1 MDMTN
6 TRLGESFVKQE
17 LPADKNRSALVIRDL
32 VLLLAIS
39 FLLFFWNLG
48 DLPFFDRGEPREGLV
63 VQAMYDTGNWILPL
77 INGDYIPFK
86 PPLFHWLGVLTALVV
101 GRVDEFV
108 ARFPSALLGMLGVL
122 MTYGVGRRLRNRRTG
137 FLSAVVLATGFEW
150 WHAATITQVDMTLA
164 FFISAAL
171 MLFYFVYQQEHARTA
186 RSLTLAFLLALATLA
201 KGPLGVALPS
211 FVILVFLLLRH
222 DLTFLKKLPLI
233 RGAVIFLVVAGSWY
247 GLAFSQ
253 EGWSFLG
260 RQIWDETLRTGV
272 GSYGRHQPVYYFVP
286 VLFYNML
293 PWSFFF
299 PAFAVFLYRKRRHLA
314 EEHML
319 YLLAWLVAVFVFFSV
334 FLGKR
339 GIYIL
344 PLYPAVA
351 LLFGAWWYALEEG
364 VADGVNLARWLGL
377 VYAILGLCA
386 VAVITIY
393 LTGQLGHTGRPLKL
407 GNAAPV
413 LSAIS
418 HSSLTIGVL
427 VLLAACLLMLLGLLR
442 TKKWGGV
449 FGCLAVIA
457 LTQAM
462 VIEKIYNPELA
473 SQRTMKPFAL
483 RLTQRVDVK
492 SPLLFYRAFDYG
504 VMFYA
509 HRHIPAYGRNVAE
522 IERPYFLL
530 MWEEDFK
537 RLLENNRLK
546 VLDTSEGLGAT
557 GRHHLLLVEPQQD
570 FPIIDPKGYSRH
582 SDADDE

>member
-1 MDMTN
+1 MKSTQIA
-6 TRLGESFVKQE
+6 GSFAKREVTAEK
-17 LPADKNRSALVIRDL
+17 DRSALVIRDL
-32 VLLLAIS
+32 VLLVAIS

-63 VQAMYDTGNWILPL
+63 VQTMYDTGNWILPL

-108 ARFPSALLGMLGVL
+108 TRFPSALLGMLGVL
-122 MTYGVGRRLRNRRTG
+122 MTYGVGRRLWNRRAG

-164 FFISAAL
+164 FFISASL
-171 MLFYFVYQQEHARTA
+171 VLFYFLYQEEHARTA
-186 RSLTLAFLLALATLA
+186 RSLALAFLLALATLA
-201 KGPLGVALPS
+201 KGPLGVAVPS
-211 FVILVFLLLRH
+211 FVILVFLLLRR
-222 DLTFLKKLPLI
+222 DLAFLKKLPLV
-233 RGAVIFLVVAGSWY
+233 RGAVIFLLVAGSWY

-253 EGWSFLG
+253 EGWSFLR
-260 RQIWDETLRTGV
+260 RQIWDETVRTGV
-272 GSYGRHQPVYYFVP
+272 GTYGRHQPIYYFVP

-299 PAFAVFLYRKRRHLA
+299 PAFAVFLYHKRRHLA

-351 LLFGAWWYALEEG
+351 LLFGAWWNDVEEG
-364 VADGVNLARWLGL
+364 MADGVKLARWLGF
-377 VYAILGLCA
+377 VYAISGLCA
-386 VAVITIY
+386 VAAVALY
-393 LTGQLGHTGRPLKL
+393 LTGQLSHTGRLLKL

-413 LSAIS
+413 LSAIA
-418 HSSLTIGVL
+418 HSSLTAGSL
-427 VLLAACLLMLLGLLR
+427 ALLAGCLLLLMVLLR

-462 VIEKIYNPELA
+462 VMKTIYHPDLA
-473 SQRTMKPFAL
+473 AQRTMKPFTF
-483 RLTQRVDVK
+483 RLTQRVDAK

-509 HRHIPAYGRNVAE
+509 HRPIPTYGKNLAD
-522 IERPYFLL
+522 IKRPYFLL

-537 RLLENNRLK
+537 RLSGNNRLQ

-570 FPIIDPKGYSRH
+570 SPISDPKGYSRH
-582 SDADDE
+582 

>member
-1 MDMTN
+1 MKSTQIA
-6 TRLGESFVKQE
+6 GSFAKREVTAEK
-17 LPADKNRSALVIRDL
+17 DRSALVVRDL
-32 VLLLAIS
+32 VLLVAIS

-48 DLPFFDRGEPREGLV
+48 DLPFYDRGEPREGLV
-63 VQAMYDTGNWILPL
+63 VQAMYATGNWILPL

-86 PPLFHWLGVLTALVV
+86 PPLFHWVGVLTALVV

-108 ARFPSALLGMLGVL
+108 VRLPSALLGMLGVL
-122 MTYGVGRRLRNRRTG
+122 MTYGVGRRLWNRRAG
-137 FLSAVVLATGFEW
+137 LVAAVVLTTGFEW

-164 FFISAAL
+164 FFILAAL
-171 MLFYFVYQQEHARTA
+171 MLFYFLYQEEHARTA
-186 RSLTLAFLLALATLA
+186 RSLALAFLLALATLA
-201 KGPLGVALPS
+201 KGPLGVAVPS
-211 FVILVFLLLRH
+211 FVILVFLLLRR
-222 DLTFLKKLPLI
+222 DLAFLKKLPLL
-233 RGAVIFLVVAGSWY
+233 RGAGIFLLVAGSWY
-247 GLAFSQ
+247 GLAFLQ
-253 EGWSFLG
+253 EGWSFLR

-272 GSYGRHQPVYYFVP
+272 GSYGHHQPVYYFVP

-299 PAFAVFLYRKRRHLA
+299 PALAVFLYRKRHRLA
-314 EEHML
+314 EEHMF
-319 YLLAWLVAVFVFFSV
+319 YLLTWLVAVFVFFSV

-351 LLFGAWWYALEEG
+351 LLFGAWWSALEEG
-364 VADGVNLARWLGL
+364 MADGVKLARWLGF

-386 VAVITIY
+386 VAAITIY
-393 LTGQLGHTGRPLKL
+393 LTGRLGHTGRPLKL

-413 LSAIS
+413 LSAIT
-418 HSSLTIGVL
+418 HSSLTVGIL
-427 VLLAACLLMLLGLLR
+427 ALLAGCLFLFLGSLW

-462 VIEKIYNPELA
+462 VIKKVYNPDLA
-473 SQRTMKPFAL
+473 SQRTMKPFAF
-483 RLTQRVDVK
+483 RVTQRVDAR

-504 VMFYA
+504 LMFYA
-509 HRHIPAYGRNVAE
+509 HRHIPAYGKNLAE
-522 IERPYFLL
+522 TKRPYFLL

-537 RLLENNRLK
+537 RLSDNNRLQ

-570 FPIIDPKGYSRH
+570 SPIIDPKGYSRH